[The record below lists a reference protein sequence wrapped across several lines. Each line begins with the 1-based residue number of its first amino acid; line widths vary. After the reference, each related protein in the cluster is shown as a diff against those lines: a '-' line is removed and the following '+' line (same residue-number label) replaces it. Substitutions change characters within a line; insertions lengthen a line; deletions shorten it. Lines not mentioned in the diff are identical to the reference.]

1 MVRYTECPESTC
13 AISCPMMNRIS
24 SSSIRSTIP
33 VVITMNGLSVP
44 SAIALTRGSWVMN
57 SSGTLGMS
65 NTYAPSSSIWY
76 RCGNCC
82 SDARTELARNM
93 SRNARSLNS
102 PARLRRM
109 TSNPVSLRSA
119 TSAERSAGCSYA
131 RELMSGRRTRER
143 SGTVFM
149 PSCYA
154 CLGRPTAMLAMRQ
167 ENEQFR
173 PAFEPEA
180 ESMPAEQLRMLQAE
194 RLRGL
199 IGRLLAAGGRQA
211 GRLAEAGVTSAADVT
226 LDQLAAL
233 PTTAKQD
240 LWDAYPFG
248 LLAVPREQ
256 VVAVHGSSGTGG
268 RPTLVSY
275 SRADI
280 VLWSRMCARA
290 LAAAGAGPGT
300 IVHNAYGYGLF
311 TGGLGIHQGAIEL
324 GALVVPVSG
333 GMTARQ
339 VTLIADLRP
348 EILTCTPSYAIR
360 LGEALAEAGLS
371 PGSGLS
377 LKAGL
382 FGAEPWTD
390 QMRARISELLGIRAL
405 DIYGLSEVI
414 GPGVASECLVAA
426 DGLHV
431 NEDHFLV
438 EALDPLT
445 GGQVPD
451 GTPGELTFTTLTKEA
466 MPLLRYR
473 TGDIAALRRG
483 ICACGRTLVKMSK
496 VTGRKDD
503 MLVIRGVNVYPS
515 EVERVLLAE
524 HAVAPDY
531 VLVVDERE
539 GGRDLIACCERI
551 TAPSEGCDTE
561 AELSAALE
569 RKLRDAL
576 GVRVSVAIVPSGAV
590 PRTEVGKAVRVRRWS
605 GGEPPV
611 PGLGQQ

>member
-1 MVRYTECPESTC
+1 
-13 AISCPMMNRIS
+13 
-24 SSSIRSTIP
+24 
-33 VVITMNGLSVP
+33 
-44 SAIALTRGSWVMN
+44 
-57 SSGTLGMS
+57 
-65 NTYAPSSSIWY
+65 
-76 RCGNCC
+76 
-82 SDARTELARNM
+82 
-93 SRNARSLNS
+93 
-102 PARLRRM
+102 
-109 TSNPVSLRSA
+109 
-119 TSAERSAGCSYA
+119 
-131 RELMSGRRTRER
+131 
-143 SGTVFM
+143 
-149 PSCYA
+149 
-154 CLGRPTAMLAMRQ
+154 MLAMRFD
-167 ENEQFR
+167 NDSV
-173 PAFEPEA
+173 PPMFEPEA
-180 ESMPAEQLRMLQAE
+180 ESMPVEDRAALQAE

-199 IGRLLAAGGRQA
+199 IDRLLAAGGLQA
-211 GRLAEAGVTSAADVT
+211 GRLAEAGVTGGADVT
-226 LDQLAAL
+226 LDDLAEL
-233 PTTAKQD
+233 PTTAKRD
-240 LWDAYPFG
+240 LWENYPFG

-280 VLWSRMCARA
+280 ALWSRMCARA

-324 GALVVPVSG
+324 GATVVPVSG

-360 LGEALAEAGLS
+360 LGEALAEAGITHQT
-371 PGSGLS
+371 GLS
-377 LKAGL
+377 LKAGV
-382 FGAEPWTD
+382 FGAEPWT
-390 QMRARISELLGIRAL
+390 QEMRVRINELLGIRAL

-414 GPGVASECLVAA
+414 GPGVAAECIVAA

-438 EALDPLT
+438 ETLDPLT
-445 GGQVPD
+445 GEQVPD
-451 GTPGELTFTTLTKEA
+451 GTPGELTFSTLTKEA
-466 MPLLRYR
+466 LPLLRYR

-483 ICACGRTLVKMSK
+483 TCECGRTLVKMSK

-515 EVERVLLAE
+515 EIERVLLAE
-524 HAVAPDY
+524 SAVSPDY
-531 VLVVDERE
+531 VLVVDERD

-551 TAPSEGCDTE
+551 SGRPEED
-561 AELSAALE
+561 LRAALE
-569 RKLRDAL
+569 HSLREAL
-576 GVRVSVAIVPSGAV
+576 GLRVAVAIVPPGSV

-611 PGLGQQ
+611 QGLGG